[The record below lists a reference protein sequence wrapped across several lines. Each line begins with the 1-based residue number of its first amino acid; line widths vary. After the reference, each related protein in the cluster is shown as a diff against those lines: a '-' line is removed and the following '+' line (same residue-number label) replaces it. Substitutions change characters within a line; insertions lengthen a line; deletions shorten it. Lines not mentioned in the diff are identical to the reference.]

1 MRSYGLTR
9 ARSMGPVADIVER
22 SGGSVARA
30 FRRAELPLRLI
41 DEPDRLILL
50 RDQLNL
56 VECAAREIGDEAL
69 AARLST
75 EAGFASLGPY
85 GRQMETM
92 PRLDKAIACA
102 GATIG
107 SLLQS
112 STRLNLTVSGG
123 LAKWTYGLTDR
134 VEVGR
139 QKNEML
145 AFGYMLDLIRRFAGA
160 GWTPARV
167 ELPGPP
173 LAARTAVEAVFRC
186 DLSRGEAATIAFPA
200 ELLEATNPRA
210 PGPGPSD
217 PDELPDPEDIV
228 ACVAHLI
235 DLGLLDGRPKVDWI
249 CRRLRIPRRSLQ
261 RELAAGGAS
270 FEGLLRRALLD
281 RSSDLLTQAKTSVT
295 AAALELGYGDPAHF
309 SRAFRRWT
317 GESPRGWRR
326 SRASE
331 A

>member
-22 SGGSVARA
+22 SGGSVARV

-50 RDQLNL
+50 KDQLNL
-56 VECAAREIGDEAL
+56 VECAAREIADDAL

-85 GRQMETM
+85 GRQIETT
-92 PRLDKAIACA
+92 PRLDEAIVCA
-102 GATIG
+102 SATIG

-123 LAKWTYGLTDR
+123 FAKWTYGVTDR
-134 VEVGR
+134 IEVGR

-160 GWTPARV
+160 GWTPSRV

-173 LAARTAVEAVFRC
+173 LAARAAIENVFRC
-186 DLSRGEAATIAFPA
+186 DLSRGEAAMIAFPA
-200 ELLEATNPRA
+200 ELLEMPNPWA
-210 PGPGPSD
+210 PRPGPSD
-217 PDELPDPEDIV
+217 ADELPDPEDIV

-235 DLGLLDGRPKVDWI
+235 RLGLLDGRPNVDWL
-249 CRRLRIPRRSLQ
+249 CRRLQIPRRSLQ
-261 RELAAGGAS
+261 RELTARGVS
-270 FEGLLRRALLD
+270 FERLLRQALLD
-281 RSSDLLTQAKTSVT
+281 RSSDLLTRTKASVT
-295 AAALELGYGDPAHF
+295 TAALELGYGDPAHF

-326 SRASE
+326 SRASG